1 MNYIDYYETYYNYRQ
16 AKNDLHNLQN
26 EIADIIN
33 CLIST
38 TSKMSDEIGSGSKA
52 NDKMLQ
58 LTAKKI
64 ELESKEE
71 LVKALLIVRTN
82 QKNDAEEELRKSKE
96 LKDQVYLLYY
106 LDHIRP
112 REIAQKLNFVTSY
125 IYNLLGEIKEDIYNY
140 DKKHKKK

>member
-1 MNYIDYYETYYNYRQ
+1 
-16 AKNDLHNLQN
+16 
-26 EIADIIN
+26 
-33 CLIST
+33 
-38 TSKMSDEIGSGSKA
+38 MSDEIGSGSKA

-112 REIAQKLNFVTSY
+112 REIAQKINFVTSY